1 QRCTGLRFARTHL
14 DLSSHHYRTQR
25 KELPSP
31 GSVHV
36 VENRVSSFREG
47 ARDVSDFWIKVGGKY
62 VYIRYFA
69 VLDKKGKYRGTL
81 EVSQEISGIKAI
93 E

>member
-1 QRCTGLRFARTHL
+1 
-14 DLSSHHYRTQR
+14 
-25 KELPSP
+25 
-31 GSVHV
+31 
-36 VENRVSSFREG
+36 
-47 ARDVSDFWIKVGGKY
+47 
-62 VYIRYFA
+62 